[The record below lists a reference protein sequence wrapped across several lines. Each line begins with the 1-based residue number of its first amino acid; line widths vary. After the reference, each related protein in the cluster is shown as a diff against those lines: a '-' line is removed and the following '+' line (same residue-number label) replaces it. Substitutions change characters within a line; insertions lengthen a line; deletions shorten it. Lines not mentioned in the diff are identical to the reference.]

1 MCQGLEKK
9 DEAKMKRSIEG
20 IIFFLILFGFTIN
33 TLVAQHISVE
43 IKNLEN
49 EKAYISSLNGE
60 KVTLIDSVNAINKE
74 IFQFN
79 LDNPK
84 YHTGFYRLSFDK
96 NKWIDF
102 VNDDEDVSISTN
114 ANNVLDSLQ
123 VVSSESNKLYYSF
136 IKLNKAYKT
145 KTELLQLI
153 LVRYPKE
160 DNYYKTTQ
168 DKLTQ
173 IQNKYIEFVNVT
185 AQKKSQ
191 SFIAKYIRSAQLPV
205 MDISIQPQQQLAFL
219 KTHALDNVD
228 FNNSLLINSDIFSN
242 KTIEYLTY
250 YRNPQLP
257 LELLEKEFMSAVD
270 SILNKA
276 KVNQQVYQH
285 IVEYLIDG
293 FKKFGFDKVLDYIV
307 ENYVIKDDLCL
318 DVKTEGLIKRRIDQA
333 KFLKIGSVV
342 PKIIISDLSG
352 KQIELEYITA
362 EKTLIVFY
370 ASWCPHCKELLP
382 KLNEYYKTLR
392 EKKIEVFAI
401 SLDSKKDDWQNFINS
416 NCSSLIN
423 VSDLKG
429 WEGKAATDY
438 FIYATPT
445 MFLVD
450 KDKKIIGKPL
460 TIKEVETLLI
470 L

>member
-1 MCQGLEKK
+1 MNRKTIF
-9 DEAKMKRSIEG
+9 SISILSLFCFQFLVYAQSLTVHLSNYKSG
-20 IIFFLILFGFTIN
+20 KVII
-33 TLVAQHISVE
+33 
-43 IKNLEN
+43 
-49 EKAYISSLNGE
+49 YSLSGE
-60 KVTLIDSVNAINKE
+60 KTARIDSVASNEDGK
-74 IFQFN
+74 IFYQ
-79 LDNPK
+79 LDSQK

-102 VNDDEDVSISTN
+102 VNDGEDVSISTN

-153 LVRYPKE
+153 LARYPKE

-168 DKLTQ
+168 DRLTQ
-173 IQNKYIEFVNVT
+173 IQNEYIEFVNVT
-185 AQKKSQ
+185 SQ
-191 SFIAKYIRSAQLPV
+191 ANPNSFIAKYIRSAQLPV
-205 MDISIQPQQQLAFL
+205 VDISIPFEKQLAYL
-219 KTHALDNVD
+219 KAHALDNID
-228 FNNSLLINSDIFSN
+228 FNNSLLINSDLFSN

-257 LELLEKEFMSAVD
+257 LELLEKEFMVAVD
-270 SILNKA
+270 SILSKA
-276 KVNQQVYQH
+276 KVNQLVYQH

-333 KFLKIGSVV
+333 KFFKIGSIV
-342 PKIIISDLSG
+342 PNIIISDLSG
-352 KQIELEYITA
+352 KQIELKNITA

-382 KLNEYYKTLR
+382 KLNELYKNQKV
-392 EKKIEVFAI
+392 KKFEVLAV
-401 SLDSKKDDWQNFINS
+401 SLDSKKDDWQNFINT
-416 NCSSLIN
+416 NCPSLIN

-429 WEGKAATDY
+429 WEGKAATDF

-445 MFLVD
+445 MFLID
-450 KDKKIIGKPL
+450 NEKKIIGKP
-460 TIKEVETLLI
+460 IIIEEVKVLLKF
-470 L
+470 